1 VQRSFSES
9 TAGEQSKFA
18 NDAAEAALE
27 TRETAGLVIW
37 LFKKIFDIRRRR
49 TRNAGARRVTRIC
62 GRMSSYCKPAARSTT
77 IDPLA
82 AAGGVGEMPLGDY
95 FCIAIKSGWRNT

>member
-1 VQRSFSES
+1 MQRSFSES

-27 TRETAGLVIW
+27 TRETAGLAIW

-49 TRNAGARRVTRIC
+49 TRNAGGRVTRDLRKDEELLQA
-62 GRMSSYCKPAARSTT
+62 GRT
-77 IDPLA
+77 ID
-82 AAGGVGEMPLGDY
+82 D
-95 FCIAIKSGWRNT
+95 N